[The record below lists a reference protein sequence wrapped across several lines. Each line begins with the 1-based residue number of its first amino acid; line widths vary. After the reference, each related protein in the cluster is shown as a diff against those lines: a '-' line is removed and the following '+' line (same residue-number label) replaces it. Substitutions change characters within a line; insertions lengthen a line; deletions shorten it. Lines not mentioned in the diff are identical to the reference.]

1 MKAVKAHEV
10 APVACTKHCGLC
22 LDTEVTENGS
32 RSARSRVR
40 DARRTL
46 VASLLT
52 GGQGLTMKAVK
63 AHEVSMDV
71 SLFMVRSEQGRLRGL
86 FPVASVSKRPSAS
99 SVHEVAERQ

>member
-63 AHEVSMDV
+63 AHEVA
-71 SLFMVRSEQGRLRGL
+71 
-86 FPVASVSKRPSAS
+86 PVACTKHCGLCLDTEAT
-99 SVHEVAERQ
+99 ENG